1 MRIEIEHYGEKH
13 IFESK
18 SDDYN
23 LTELAVIIKN
33 LLIACGYSIEGIN
46 EIILTDDTI

>member
-23 LTELAVIIKN
+23 LSEVAVIIKN
-33 LLIACGYSIEGIN
+33 LLHSAGYSIEGIN
-46 EIILTDDTI
+46 EIILTDE